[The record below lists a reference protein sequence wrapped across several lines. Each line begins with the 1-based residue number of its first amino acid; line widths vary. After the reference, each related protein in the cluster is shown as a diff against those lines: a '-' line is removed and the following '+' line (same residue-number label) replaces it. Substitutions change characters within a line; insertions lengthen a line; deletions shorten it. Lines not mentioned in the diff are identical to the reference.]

1 MKRSIIFAVIA
12 LIFFAQYFSMNAQT
26 TANDGDWSAQQV
38 ILRHTQEAELMIR
51 VGDIDNLNFGWESEF
66 NPFLGRPTSVH
77 SYPWEPKKNDIPGMD
92 RIMISTSQGKVKRDC
107 SNDGYSLAG
116 KLAFRATPITVPLQ
130 QAKGMNITGAIL
142 TMFIDDFQAPDFCG
156 KYRVWVNKKRFTDI
170 EKVIN
175 LLRQGGPIGKFI
187 SVRFPQELLS
197 VFQADKLSIMIDDST
212 TGAFDGY
219 AIDFVKVLVNPKDL
233 LYKGGILGEI
243 RDEETQSPIQGAVTE
258 IRGYTTVE
266 TNQDGVFTMNDVPIG
281 LHVVEASARG
291 YENNSIICDIIADET
306 QESPV
311 IYLRKT
317 KPVVYEGKQL
327 QSGDAITL
335 KNIQFSIASSEL
347 TAEAKKEL
355 QSIVTLMKNNERIE
369 IELSGHTSSE
379 GQTESNRLLS
389 LSRVMSC
396 KRYVVSQGI
405 DESRIVTQGYGSDK
419 PIAPNDSEQN
429 RTLNRRVEMKIVKM

>member
-51 VGDIDNLNFGWESEF
+51 VGDIDNLNFGWESDF
-66 NPFLGRPTSVH
+66 NPFIGRPTSVH

-92 RIMISTSQGKVKRDC
+92 RIMISTSQGKVKSVC

-116 KLAFRATPITVPLQ
+116 KLAFRATPITIPLQ
-130 QAKGMNITGAIL
+130 QAKGMNISGAIL
-142 TMFIDDFQAPDFCG
+142 TMFIDDFQAPDFCA
-156 KYRVWVNKKRFTDI
+156 KYRVWVNKQRFTDM
-170 EKVIN
+170 EKIIN

-197 VFQADKLSIMIDDST
+197 VFQSDKLSIMIDDST

-219 AIDFVKVLVNPKDL
+219 AIDFVKVLINPKGL
-233 LYKGGILGEI
+233 LYKGGIIGEV
-243 RDEETQSPIQGAVTE
+243 RDAETQEPLHDAIAE
-258 IRGYTTVE
+258 IRGYQTVQ
-266 TNQDGVFTMNDVPIG
+266 TNKEGTFTMNDVPIG

-291 YENNSIICDIIADET
+291 YENNSIIYDIIADET
-306 QESPV
+306 QESQIV
-311 IYLRKT
+311 YLKKT
-317 KPVVYEGKQL
+317 KPILYEGKQL

-335 KNIQFSIASSEL
+335 KNIQFNLASSEL
-347 TAEAKKEL
+347 TSDAKNEL
-355 QSIVTLMKNNERIE
+355 QKIVTIMKQNERVE

-379 GQTESNRLLS
+379 GQIDNNRMLS

-396 KRYVVSQGI
+396 KKYIINQGI
-405 DESRIVTQGYGSDK
+405 DESRISIKGYGPDK
-419 PIAPNDSEQN
+419 PIAPNDNEQN
-429 RTLNRRVEMKIVKM
+429 RALNRRVEMKILKL